1 MPSSHFQKGMLKK
14 VRLCEWR
21 MALCAL
27 MAARKHTQ
35 KTFLSFVQAKKKVER
50 DKHLAERHR
59 HRNRLEI

>member
-1 MPSSHFQKGMLKK
+1 VPSSHFQKGMLKK

-35 KTFLSFVQAKKKVER
+35 FFSFPLYMMKKVER